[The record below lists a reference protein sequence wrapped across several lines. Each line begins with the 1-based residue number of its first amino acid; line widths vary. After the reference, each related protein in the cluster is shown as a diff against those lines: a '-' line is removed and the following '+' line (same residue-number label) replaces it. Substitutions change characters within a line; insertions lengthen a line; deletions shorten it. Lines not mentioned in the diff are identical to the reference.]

1 MKKYTDL
8 KHNDKERRAYN
19 YKQLKDAGFNSYEA
33 NRFKDFSLE
42 KIVSLIA
49 ARKVFNGK
57 IKGLSGDIHA

>member
-8 KHNDKERRAYN
+8 KHNDKERRAYH
-19 YKQLKDAGFNSYEA
+19 YKKLKDAGFNSYEA